1 MTAVGGDGG
10 GEPGSGRIELRLR
23 ELKQLFD
30 SFDPAPFHEKDLD
43 RDAEEFI
50 VGWAREYAPGT
61 PLVFRLH
68 LPRDQQRLEPERTVR
83 EAVEHYFAYRA
94 DLARLEVRRI
104 LQQGRTSL
112 GVGLVFLALCTLL
125 RQPLRSLGDDE
136 WMHVLQEGLLI
147 VGWVAMWRPLELLLY
162 DWWPVLRRKRTYES
176 LSRMQVE
183 VVYGDDAPPHAA
195 PV

>member
-1 MTAVGGDGG
+1 MGADGG
-10 GEPGSGRIELRLR
+10 VDRTAGRIELRLR
-23 ELKQLFD
+23 ELNQLFD

-50 VGWAREYAPGT
+50 VGWAREYAAGT

-104 LQQGRTSL
+104 LQQGRASL
-112 GVGLVFLALCTLL
+112 GVGVVFLAVCTAL
-125 RQPLRSLGDDE
+125 RQPLRGFGDGE
-136 WMHVLQEGLLI
+136 WVHVLQEGLLI

-183 VVYGDDAPPHAA
+183 VVYSDDAPTRAPAA
-195 PV
+195 P